1 MSKKVE
7 EIFRFVSSINSKTLK
22 LSRKP
27 AVMKHDRIFD
37 ERRSLY
43 QALLTPDR
51 VLNRVDTLQIGDEYH
66 AFMGAMG
73 YPGSLSHNWMSTIVD
88 SVGETNLSFSQFI
101 TPIENDAAVTKLQ
114 RHINDLETE
123 IMLNAKGNKITPQ
136 TTHEKLSSA
145 KDRMR
150 TMSRGTEKSFDI
162 ANYFSVHD
170 SNEKTLSSA
179 IASLKSTIAGLM
191 IIPRRLYLQSLTGY
205 KCMMPIVSDDLSMTR
220 HMDTTAVARSIALP
234 GRARIAGGVDGTI
247 IGVEYT
253 TGIPIVYDRFA
264 RSNKNANMLVMAQ
277 SGAGK
282 TFWTSLDIIH
292 QIEIGNDVVIFD
304 PKPDYVELVA
314 ELGGTNVHI
323 TEQSDMGINPFV
335 LGTAPSDTLTS
346 KIVEIPTFIG
356 MVVGG
361 VTPAAEGALL
371 TCVEAIYNDRG
382 ITVNDPATWGQE
394 PPKMIDLYNK
404 LIQYINGKLPTDV
417 PLQQSDILSAT
428 ALLKHLEPSCKGAY
442 KNFFSGKTT
451 VDLSAKLINYDISA
465 VPESIRDAIM
475 YLLLSHTYDYMSAR
489 ERGFRSVY
497 LEEAWALLSANSE
510 HVRNIVKTC
519 RGFGM
524 SLVVITQDL
533 VDVTGS
539 SAGEAIIGNCA
550 TKIVL
555 SMDVAYAEVVGNM
568 VGLTTS
574 ESAVLPSSGKG
585 EGYIIAAGTAMR
597 FRTPSAPM
605 EKKLI
610 ENGTTPK
617 SVSERFDTSGDFYP
631 CKGLSTQQVST
642 LSSLGLDR
650 ISGKRLGRGSADYMI
665 RNKPKNQGSE
675 HFIMTHLIGQ
685 VAKELGLDNEIHDY
699 GVDFDVTIRNSYGFI
714 IGFEYETGSNNMAD
728 VIDKADRLNKP
739 SEHSGAKEWYFV
751 VPSKLKDKYAEIH
764 ANTVTGGQIESLLRN
779 FATMEPNITVE
790 TDDQLTEGQ

>member
-1 MSKKVE
+1 MSKKGE
-7 EIFRFVSSINSKTLK
+7 ELIRFIASINSKTLK
-22 LSRKP
+22 LSHKP
-27 AVMKHDRIFD
+27 AVMRHDRIFND
-37 ERRSLY
+37 RKSMY

-51 VLNRVDTLQIGDEYH
+51 VINNIDTLQINDEYH

-73 YPGSLSHNWMSTIVD
+73 YPGSLSHGWMSTIVD
-88 SVGETNLSFSQFI
+88 NVDETNMNFSQFI
-101 TPIENDAAVTKLQ
+101 TPIETNAAVTKLQ

-123 IMLNAKGNKITPQ
+123 ILLNAKGNKITPQ
-136 TTHEKLSSA
+136 TTHEKLLSA

-170 SNEKTLSSA
+170 HDERTLASA

-191 IIPRRLYLQSLTGY
+191 IIPSRLYLQSLTGY
-205 KCMMPIVSDDLSMTR
+205 KCMMPIVSDDLKMTR

-234 GRARIAGGVDGTI
+234 GRARIAGSTDGTI
-247 IGVEYT
+247 IGVEYA
-253 TGIPIVYDRFA
+253 TGIPIVYNRFK
-264 RSNKNANMLVMAQ
+264 RTNKNANLLLLAQ

-304 PKPDYVELVA
+304 PKPDYVKLVE
-314 ELGGTNVHI
+314 ELGGTNVNI
-323 TEQSDMGINPFV
+323 TEQSDMGMNPFV
-335 LGTAPSDTLTS
+335 LGTGPSDTLTS

-361 VTPAAEGALL
+361 VTPAAEGGLL

-382 ITVNDPATWGQE
+382 IIAEDPSTWGLE
-394 PPKMIDLYNK
+394 PPTMPELYNK
-404 LIQYINGKLPTDV
+404 LIQYINRKLPSDV
-417 PLQQSDILSAT
+417 PLQQADIISGT

-451 VDLSAKLINYDISA
+451 VDLSTKLINYNISA

-475 YLLLSHTYDYMSAR
+475 YLLLSNTYDYMTSR

-533 VDVTGS
+533 VDITGS

-550 TKIVL
+550 TKVVL
-555 SMDVAYAEVVGNM
+555 SMDVAYAETVGNM
-568 VGLTTS
+568 VGLTKS
-574 ESAVLPSSGKG
+574 ESDVLPSSGKG
-585 EGYIIAAGTAMR
+585 EGYIIVGGTAMR
-597 FRTPSAPM
+597 FKTPSAPI
-605 EKKLI
+605 ERKLI
-610 ENGTTPK
+610 ENGTTSK
-617 SVSERFDTSGDFYP
+617 SVSERFDTSKDFYP
-631 CKGLSTQQVST
+631 CKGLSPQQVGT
-642 LSSLGLDR
+642 LEGLGLTR
-650 ISGKRLGRGSADYMI
+650 TPGKRLGPGSADYMI
-665 RNKPKNQGSE
+665 RNKAKNQGSE
-675 HFIMTHLIGQ
+675 HFIMTHLIEQ
-685 VAKELGLDNEIHDY
+685 VAEELGLDHEINDY
-699 GVDFDVTIRNSYGFI
+699 GLDFDVTIRNSYGFI
-714 IGFEYETGSNNMAD
+714 IGFEYETGSNNWTD

-751 VPSKLKDKYAEIH
+751 VPSKLKDKYAEVH
-764 ANTVTGGQIESLLRN
+764 SNTITGGQIKSLLRN
-779 FATMEPNITVE
+779 FATMEPNIVVE
-790 TDDQLTEGQ
+790 TDDQLNED

>member
-1 MSKKVE
+1 MTQKME
-7 EIFRFVSSINSKTLK
+7 EITRFMASINSKTLK

-27 AVMKHDRIFD
+27 AAMKHARIFD
-37 ERRSLY
+37 DRRSLLHS
-43 QALLTPDR
+43 LLTPDR
-51 VLNRVDTLQIGDEYH
+51 VINRIDTLRIGDEYH

-73 YPGSLSHNWMSTIVD
+73 YPGSLAHNWMSTIVD
-88 SVGETNLSFSQFI
+88 HVDETNLNFSQFI
-101 TPIENDAAVTKLQ
+101 TPIENDEAVTKLQ
-114 RHINDLETE
+114 RHINDIETE
-123 IMLNAKGNKITPQ
+123 IVLNEKGDKITPQ
-136 TTHEKLSSA
+136 TTHEKLKSA
-145 KDRMR
+145 KERMQ
-150 TMSRGTEKSFDI
+150 TLSRGTEKSFDI

-170 SNEKTLSSA
+170 TDETTLSRA
-179 IASLKSTIAGLM
+179 IASLKSTIDGLM

-205 KCMMPIVSDDLSMTR
+205 KCMMPIGSDDMSMTR

-234 GRARIAGGVDGTI
+234 GRARIAGGVEGTI

-253 TGIPIVYDRFA
+253 TRIPIVYDRFA

-304 PKPDYVELVA
+304 PKPDYVALVN
-314 ELGGTNVHI
+314 ELGGVNVHI
-323 TEQSDMGINPFV
+323 TEQSDMSINPFV
-335 LGTAPSDTLTS
+335 LGTGPSDTLTS
-346 KIVEIPTFIG
+346 KIVELPTFVG

-371 TCVEAIYNDRG
+371 TCVEAIYNDKG
-382 ITVNDPATWGQE
+382 ITTKDPATWTRE
-394 PPKMIDLYNK
+394 PPEMEDLYDK
-404 LIQYINGKLPTDV
+404 LIQYINGKLHTDV
-417 PLQQSDILSAT
+417 PLQQADILSAT

-442 KNFFSGKTT
+442 KNFFSGKNP

-475 YLLLSHTYDYMSAR
+475 YLLLSNTYDYMSSR

-550 TKIVL
+550 TKIIL

-574 ESAVLPSSGKG
+574 ESAVLPSSAKG
-585 EGYIIAAGTAMR
+585 EGYIIVGGTAMR
-597 FRTPSAPM
+597 FKTPSASM

-617 SVSERFDTSGDFYP
+617 SNSERFDTSKDFYP
-631 CKGLSTQQVST
+631 CKGLSPQQVST
-642 LSSLGLDR
+642 LAGLDFER
-650 ISGKRLGRGSADYMI
+650 VPGKRLGPGSADYMV
-665 RNKPKNQGSE
+665 RNKASNQGYE
-675 HFIMTHLIGQ
+675 HFIMTHLIDQ
-685 VAKELGLDNEIHDY
+685 VAKELDLNSEIHDY
-699 GVDFDVTIRNSYGFI
+699 GLDFDVTVTNSYGFI
-714 IGFEYETGSNNMAD
+714 IGFEYETNSNNWVD

-739 SEHSGAKEWYFV
+739 SEHSRAKEWYFV
-751 VPSKLKDKYAEIH
+751 VPSKFKGKYEGLD
-764 ANTVTGGQIESLLRN
+764 ANVITGGQIKSLLRN
-779 FATMEPNITVE
+779 FAEMNPNIPSE
-790 TDDQLTEGQ
+790 TPEQLTED